1 MGFTSI
7 MVITVIIAIRALIA
21 IFVTNKAIHVVG
33 SPGNESAGDNQNA
46 FNDEPKD
53 DHALLV
59 EWKDCDQLF
68 NLYCM

>member
-1 MGFTSI
+1 MQWDCLGIKGLAKT
-7 MVITVIIAIRALIA
+7 
-21 IFVTNKAIHVVG
+21 
-33 SPGNESAGDNQNA
+33 NA

-68 NLYCM
+68 NLYYQIKNKFVLQIGTLNGWQPHKHAYNN